1 MNAQTGTRDFPT
13 VVQRFFCDYLM
24 NQRNVSP
31 RTIAAY
37 RDTFRLLLRELQTQS
52 GKSASELEFPDL
64 DAPAVL
70 AFLRSIEKDRGNSIR
85 TRNARLAAIRAF
97 ANYAASEETSFLATA
112 RQIRVIPMKRFDR
125 PLIGFL
131 SREEIQAILDA
142 PTLDTWSGR
151 RDRAMLTAL
160 YNTGARVSEIIA
172 VRMKDICLD
181 AAPSMTLHG
190 KGRKERVVPLW
201 KSTACLL
208 RHWIKETDSEKDA
221 PLFPG
226 CRGQPLSRSG
236 VEERLRRAVKSAS
249 AKCPSFSKRPI
260 SPHTFRHTTA
270 MHMLQSG
277 VDITV
282 IALWLGHESISTT
295 HMYIEADLAMKQK
308 ALDRLHAPGR
318 QPHVYRAPDKL
329 LEFLRAL

>member
-1 MNAQTGTRDFPT
+1 MNSQTGTRDFPT

-24 NQRNVSP
+24 NQRNASP

-37 RDTFRLLLRELQTQS
+37 RDTFRLLLRELQIQR

-70 AFLRSIEKDRGNSIR
+70 AFLRSIERDRGNSIR

-97 ANYAASEETSFLATA
+97 ANYAASEETSFLASA
-112 RQIRVIPMKRFDR
+112 RQIRVIPMKRFER

-142 PTLDTWSGR
+142 PNLDTWSGQ
-151 RDRAMLTAL
+151 RDHAMLTAL

-181 AAPSMTLHG
+181 SAPSMTLHG

-208 RHWIKETDSEKDA
+208 RRWIKKTDSQKDA
-221 PLFPG
+221 SLFPG

-236 VEERLRRAVKSAS
+236 VEERLWRAVKSAS
-249 AKCPSFSKRPI
+249 AQCPSLSKRPI

-308 ALDRLHAPGR
+308 ALEKLQAPGR
-318 QPHVYRAPDKL
+318 QPHIYRAPDKL